1 MTDRQ
6 KIHLLLNMTIN
17 LVIVGLLIRQAWEGN
32 DKAIILMIFVYPLLI
47 IINAI
52 IWGTLRSF
60 RRTESEKYRLTTL
73 ALLVLLIPAVLIAT
87 MY

>member
-1 MTDRQ
+1 
-6 KIHLLLNMTIN
+6 MTIN

-32 DKAIILMIFVYPLLI
+32 DKAIILVIFFYPLLI

-52 IWGTLRSF
+52 IWGTLRAF
-60 RRTESEKYRLTTL
+60 RRTESEIYRLTTL
-73 ALLVLLIPAVLIAT
+73 ALLILFIPAVLIAT